1 MRCPAS
7 RRVQTCP
14 AGRVSVPRALWPA
27 LLVTMSLRH
36 YAWRW
41 VPAEHAGD
49 ASKALGAA
57 AALVLLWLLS
67 GYRKPGDTLA
77 FWALAL
83 YATHEASA
91 ALCASWYIVAP
102 WPIAVGQAMCS
113 AKIGFDL
120 GALGLLLVS
129 ILASRGLRSMRK

>member
-1 MRCPAS
+1 M
-7 RRVQTCP
+7 
-14 AGRVSVPRALWPA
+14 
-27 LLVTMSLRH
+27 LLLTLFLRH

-67 GYRKPGDTLA
+67 RQLTTADKLA
-77 FWALAL
+77 RWALAL
-83 YATHEASA
+83 YAAHEVSA
-91 ALCASWYIVAP
+91 ALCATWFIFSP
-102 WPIAVGQAMCS
+102 WLIAEGQAMCS

-120 GALGLLLVS
+120 GALGLLLVAV
-129 ILASRGLRSMRK
+129 LASQHRRAP